1 MNMTMGARLSG
12 ALTGAAALL
21 MVAGTAG
28 AADVKLPST
37 MAWTAYDTGSAGHAH
52 AVAMGKALKEKYDVN
67 LRVLPGKNDVS
78 RLRPLQAGKVEAV
91 ANGVGTYFAQEGV
104 FGFDKPDWGPQNIR
118 IVLSSTGGAG
128 LMVGVADDV
137 GIKEFKDLK
146 GKRVAWVKA
155 APSLNHNVTAFLA
168 FAGLTWD
175 DVTKVEFAGFGA
187 SWEGMTNNQVDA
199 AFAITNSGATKA
211 VAATPRGLLWP
222 PLPHGDT
229 EGWKRLSAVAPY
241 MAKHTITA
249 GTNVSK
255 DQPIEGTAY
264 PYPILTVRTD
274 AEDDLVYNITKALI
288 ESFDAYKDGAP
299 GAAGWALKNQVFE
312 WAVPYHDGAIRYLAE
327 IGSWTPAMQKH
338 NDGLVARQKVLQ
350 DAWATF
356 TKDAPS
362 EEDTFVEKWGKT
374 RVAALKAAGMVPV
387 IE

>member
-78 RLRPLQAGKVEAV
+78 RLRPLQGGKVEAV

-104 FGFDKPDWGPQNIR
+104 FGFDKPDWGPQDIR

-128 LMVGVADDV
+128 LMVGVANDV

-175 DVTKVEFAGFGA
+175 DVEKVEFAGFGA

-199 AFAITNSGATKA
+199 AFAITNFGATKA

-222 PLPHGDT
+222 PLPHSDT

-241 MAKHTITA
+241 MAKHTIVA

-274 AEDDLVYNITKALI
+274 ATDDLVYNITKALI

-299 GAAGWALKNQVFE
+299 GAAGWALQNQVFE
-312 WAVPYHDGAIRYLAE
+312 WAVPYHDGAIKYLKE
-327 IGSWTPAMQKH
+327 IGSWTDAHQKH

-350 DAWATF
+350 DAWAAF
-356 TKDAPS
+356 NKDAPS
-362 EEDTFVEKWGKT
+362 DEEAFVEKWGKT